1 MELSVSIDQNQLK
14 ELLLQVG
21 LVRPVFIWGAPG
33 IGKSAIVEQFAAEL
47 GLPCVCLTGSQLA
60 PEDLIGVPQIVN
72 GTSVFC
78 PPRCLVQKEPFCLFL
93 DELNACSLEVQKA
106 FYSLILERRI
116 GEYHLPDGSIVVGA
130 GNRMQ
135 DNAITRQLPS
145 ALINRM
151 VHVELRPSSRVWLEW
166 AAENGIHPYVYD
178 YLCARPDHL
187 WSQPPKTEE
196 PFSSPRSWH
205 MLSDA
210 LYGCGASV
218 SEQQLS
224 VLAYGLPGRTAFSIY
239 RFDDRDKTALAWLI
253 FCGAYL
259 ISGWMA
265 GGTYFR
271 YYPTVKAAAWTP
283 MTVSFMCVYLALV
296 LTPVIL
302 DRKEDRQWKS
312 LQSET

>member
-1 MELSVSIDQNQLK
+1 MQVISLREITCCSCGEALLSPN
-14 ELLLQVG
+14 
-21 LVRPVFIWGAPG
+21 
-33 IGKSAIVEQFAAEL
+33 
-47 GLPCVCLTGSQLA
+47 
-60 PEDLIGVPQIVN
+60 VPPKNIA
-72 GTSVFC
+72 
-78 PPRCLVQKEPFCLFL
+78 REEPYCLFL

-224 VLAYGLPGRTAFSIY
+224 VLAYKTWLLNQLDLTITRKGDSLREAYQDGSGKPRPCDGSVYPGRVRTC
-239 RFDDRDKTALAWLI
+239 DK
-253 FCGAYL
+253 
-259 ISGWMA
+259 S
-265 GGTYFR
+265 
-271 YYPTVKAAAWTP
+271 
-283 MTVSFMCVYLALV
+283 
-296 LTPVIL
+296 
-302 DRKEDRQWKS
+302 DE
-312 LQSET
+312 

>member
-1 MELSVSIDQNQLK
+1 M
-14 ELLLQVG
+14 
-21 LVRPVFIWGAPG
+21 
-33 IGKSAIVEQFAAEL
+33 
-47 GLPCVCLTGSQLA
+47 
-60 PEDLIGVPQIVN
+60 
-72 GTSVFC
+72 
-78 PPRCLVQKEPFCLFL
+78 
-93 DELNACSLEVQKA
+93 
-106 FYSLILERRI
+106 
-116 GEYHLPDGSIVVGA
+116 PDGSIVIGA

-166 AAENGIHPYVYD
+166 ATENGIHPYVYD

-224 VLAYGLPGRTAFSIY
+224 VLAYGTISSAHTTQFLAFCKQIRTKYMLSKILSGAQ
-239 RFDDRDKTALAWLI
+239 RWPDAPEDRDVLYFLAQSLRARLHKELPSQKGQLSPETQTLSYRAKQLLVELTAISPEIAQMVVSGEEEQALPNWFLVELVREIPALTKRRN
-253 FCGAYL
+253 GA
-259 ISGWMA
+259 
-265 GGTYFR
+265 
-271 YYPTVKAAAWTP
+271 
-283 MTVSFMCVYLALV
+283 
-296 LTPVIL
+296 
-302 DRKEDRQWKS
+302 
-312 LQSET
+312 